1 MNTVTVTSTNLCD
14 SVGNLY
20 SGIVLFQP
28 VLTSGL
34 PTPYRVGG
42 GGTVTDAAIEVIAH
56 NGAFSVELPDT
67 TQTSPKNICFRLI
80 VPGITT
86 GYDTLQPHT
95 TATDSSDWCQ
105 GGVCNL
111 DNYPPNLAPQV
122 TVQEGP
128 QGPQGIQGLPG
139 LSGVPSGVVLIP
151 FSASPVINA
160 TRGLQFKIVLTGNVT
175 SSTFINGAS
184 GPTII
189 VVRIVQDSAG
199 GHTFAWPSNMLNAGT
214 PNTDANSTSVQMFA
228 VNTDGSATAVGPMMY
243 S

>member
-14 SVGNLY
+14 SAGNLY

-67 TQTSPKNICFRLI
+67 TQTAPKNICFKLV

-86 GYDTLQPHT
+86 GYNTLQPHT
-95 TATDSSDWCQ
+95 TAINSSDWCQ
-105 GGVCNL
+105 DGVCNL

-128 QGPQGIQGLPG
+128 QGQQGIQGPPG

-151 FSASPVINA
+151 FSATPVINA
-160 TRGLQFKIVLTGNVT
+160 TQGLQFKIVLTGNVT

-189 VVRIVQDSAG
+189 VVRIVQDSVG
-199 GHTFAWPSNMLNAGT
+199 GHSFAWPSNMH
-214 PNTDANSTSVQMFA
+214 NTGDVSRDPNSTTIQTFA
-228 VNTDGSATAVGPMMY
+228 VDTDGSAIGGPSTIY
-243 S
+243 P